1 MTYAPSPVD
10 AVYCASY
17 GGAVTDLD
25 GLALDE
31 RGLRLRRPSA
41 AEQAA
46 EAVRGLIL
54 RHVLAPGETL
64 RETELAAALGISR
77 NTLREALRM
86 VSREGLIVQG
96 ARRVATVA
104 TLSLE
109 DVGDIIV
116 TRTLL
121 ECGAVDLLRR
131 PGPDLTRLREALA
144 ALGRAPETNWQAVID
159 ADRAFHTELVALAR
173 SPRLMAAYVQ
183 LDADVRR
190 TMTVTTRAYQ
200 DVRELQDEHADILDA
215 LERRRYG
222 RAKALLRE
230 HFGEDAAKL
239 GRVLRGDAEPP
250 RTPYPDSSG

>member
-1 MTYAPSPVD
+1 VKDT
-10 AVYCASY
+10 
-17 GGAVTDLD
+17 D
-25 GLALDE
+25 GLSVPLDE

-46 EAVRGLIL
+46 EAVRDLIL
-54 RHVLAPGETL
+54 SRGLAPGETL
-64 RETELAAALGISR
+64 RETELAAALGVSR

-109 DVGDIIV
+109 DVDDIIT

-131 PGPDLTRLREALA
+131 PTPDLTRLREALA
-144 ALGRAPETNWQAVID
+144 LLRSAPDTNWQSVID
-159 ADRAFHTELVALAR
+159 ADRQFHSELVGLAG
-173 SPRLMAAYVQ
+173 SPRLTNAYVQ
-183 LDADVRR
+183 LDAEIRR
-190 TMTVTTRAYQ
+190 TMTVTTRAYA
-200 DVRELQDEHADILDA
+200 DVADLQSEHADILDA

-222 RAKALLRE
+222 QAKSLLRK
-230 HFGEDAAKL
+230 HFAVDAATL
-239 GRVLRGDAEPP
+239 GRVLRGDTAPP
-250 RTPYPDSSG
+250 HTPTRRALEDAAPA